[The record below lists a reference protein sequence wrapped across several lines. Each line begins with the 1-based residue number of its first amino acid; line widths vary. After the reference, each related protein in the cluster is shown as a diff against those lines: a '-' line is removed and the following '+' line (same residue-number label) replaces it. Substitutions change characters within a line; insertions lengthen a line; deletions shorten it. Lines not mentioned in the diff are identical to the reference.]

1 MRHRLCFGA
10 AIPMNDEATRAHRRA
25 ILFMIAAPLCWSSG
39 GILVRL
45 LSFRDAWEIVF
56 WRSLFMA
63 LFVAGTLIVM
73 HGRRMPQA
81 VRSVG
86 WPGLLSAAFLAGQFF
101 LFIASLT
108 RTTVA
113 NTFVLMSV
121 SPFLA
126 ALAARAFLREA
137 VPLRTWIAMTAA
149 LAGMVI
155 MFSDS
160 LDAGRLSGNLLA
172 IGVSVLF
179 ALNVTVLR
187 MVHARVDMLP
197 TVMIAGLMSI
207 VVAVPLAAPFEATPR
222 DLGILAVLGCVQLGT
237 GCLLMVAASRHLTAT
252 ELGLLALLEPILG
265 PLWVWALLGENPG
278 RLALVGGA
286 IVLAAVI
293 ANEVWAAWRARP
305 QRADLAPPAAMPG
318 P

>member
-1 MRHRLCFGA
+1 MVV
-10 AIPMNDEATRAHRRA
+10 
-25 ILFMIAAPLCWSSG
+25 APLCWSSG
-39 GILVRL
+39 GLLVRL
-45 LSFRDAWEIVF
+45 LSFRDAYEIVL
-56 WRSLFMA
+56 WRSVFMA
-63 LFVAGTLIVM
+63 VFVAVTLVVL
-73 HGRRMPQA
+73 HGRGMPAA
-81 VRSVG
+81 VVRVG

-126 ALAARAFLREA
+126 ALAARVFLGER
-137 VPLRTWIAMTAA
+137 VPVRTWVAMAA
-149 LAGMVI
+149 AFAGMVI
-155 MFSDS
+155 MFADS
-160 LDAGRLSGNLLA
+160 LDAGRLAGNLLA
-172 IGVSVLF
+172 VGVSVLF

-187 MVHARVDMLP
+187 KVHAHVDMLP

-207 VVAVPLAAPFEATPR
+207 VVALPLATPFEATPR
-222 DLGILAVLGCVQLGT
+222 DFGVLAILGCVQLGI

-265 PLWVWALLGENPG
+265 PLWVWALLGEDPG
-278 RLALVGGA
+278 TLALAGGA
-286 IVLAAVI
+286 IVLLAVI
-293 ANEVWAAWRARP
+293 ANEAWAAWRSRSPA
-305 QRADLAPPAAMPG
+305 ADLAPPAATPG